1 MDKRTTW
8 TLVLG
13 ACIFNGTASASSDD
27 AFTAL
32 IRERIEA
39 FSAAS
44 SRGDQT
50 EMNSLLDDEVLFSSG
65 SGTVDRDPERDKSDA
80 IARLLRQQ
88 TQALHPAQPRMDT
101 AAIKRYVADN
111 ALFID
116 AQGNVSGKQDLSR
129 TASIATEKDASAA
142 LTVTDW
148 VLHYS
153 DDAGVASFVGE
164 RTANSGNQA
173 LSRKFLAVETWIR
186 ANSHWQLIASQTI
199 PLYQDPP
206 AVTVSSDALQDYVGD
221 YAGGPGFAV
230 AISLD
235 GSTLSVSS
243 NGGKP
248 VVYQAEGGD
257 VFFTPGSPPGVP
269 RSRIIFQRDNSRHV
283 TGYASS
289 RGLEVTRSGSVMA
302 APSIAADTQSGVS
315 SMVLPAAN
323 LVVRH
328 FGDVAIATFIHER
341 VTHYYGQVLHAKYR
355 STETWI
361 KRGADWKMLA
371 LQSCELNRPLPL
383 PAARET
389 KLRTGQ

>member
-1 MDKRTTW
+1 MVKWTTW
-8 TLVLG
+8 TLVLA
-13 ACIFNGTASASSDD
+13 ACIFNCTASASSDD
-27 AFTAL
+27 ALTAL

-50 EMNSLLDDEVLFSSG
+50 GMNSLLDDEVLFSSG
-65 SGTVDRDPERDKSDA
+65 SGAVDRDPERDKSDA
-80 IARLLRQQ
+80 IATLLRQQ
-88 TQALHPAQPRMDT
+88 TQALHNAHPLIDT
-101 AAIKRYVADN
+101 AAIKRYVADG

-116 AQGNVSGKQDLSR
+116 AEGSVT
-129 TASIATEKDASAA
+129 TAKNASAA
-142 LTVTDW
+142 LAVTDW

-153 DDAGVASFVGE
+153 DDVAVASFVGE
-164 RTANSGNQA
+164 RTVNSGNQV
-173 LSRKFLAVETWIR
+173 LSRKFLALETWIR
-186 ANSHWQLIASQTI
+186 ANLHWKLIASQTI

-206 AVTVSSDALQDYVGD
+206 AVILSSDALQDYVGD
-221 YAGGPGFAV
+221 YTGSPGLAV

-243 NGGKP
+243 NGGTA

-283 TGYASS
+283 TGYVSS
-289 RGLEVTRSGSVMA
+289 RGLEVTRSGSVT
-302 APSIAADTQSGVS
+302 APSTAADAQSGIS
-315 SMVLPAAN
+315 STVLPAAN

-328 FGDVAIATFIHER
+328 FGDIAIATFIHER

-361 KRGADWKMLA
+361 KRGVEWKMLS
-371 LQSCELNRPLPL
+371 LQSCELNRPLP
-383 PAARET
+383 PPHAAARET
-389 KLRTGQ
+389 KLRFGQ